1 MSTQKR
7 EEWEFPC
14 TGDLA
19 TIAERKKVISRFSCL
34 KCWNIS
40 NFISDSL
47 YDFLLLLSDSFKD
60 NIWINTTSI
69 FHVMKLNQS
78 TVLKQWSCF
87 KNHTCYILHYIFESN
102 LFNRKMFCVQRLY
115 ALRKLIIYY
124 WFPKS
129 LKFNFGREKSGRLD
143 EPETISSWGK
153 LKWSSKKR
161 LRTIFPASFERF

>member
-1 MSTQKR
+1 MT
-7 EEWEFPC
+7 
-14 TGDLA
+14 
-19 TIAERKKVISRFSCL
+19 
-34 KCWNIS
+34 
-40 NFISDSL
+40 
-47 YDFLLLLSDSFKD
+47 LLLPSDSFKD

-129 LKFNFGREKSGRLD
+129 FNSTNQSVQIDFHAIVPMYIAYG
-143 EPETISSWGK
+143 
-153 LKWSSKKR
+153 
-161 LRTIFPASFERF
+161 TIFLVSLFGNSLIIHIIRADNANPWRPL